1 MYKTLLCDM
10 PKVSLIIP
18 VYNAASY
25 IEACIASLMTQT
37 MDEVEVI
44 LVDDHGTDH
53 SMALAQ
59 AYVAHH
65 KSRKQFRFL
74 ATPHNMGPGP
84 ARNIGIEAAQ
94 GEYIA
99 FVDSDDMVTSD
110 FCQQLYAAAKAH
122 DADLAYCQAL
132 LVKGEEVQSLNNPLI
147 ESGEFGKKKRCFF
160 LTHYTTLFVSFL
172 YRRSLLTEYDISFPS
187 TRSAE
192 DSYFLTCALLTAQRI
207 ACVDKPMY
215 HYLVHEESLS
225 ELRNPKRYLDKVKS
239 FDLLMEFACEKG
251 LYEAN
256 RSELDYI
263 YLKKGYLLGILT
275 YIYNA
280 EHPLQL
286 TVCKMHEHLLSY
298 VPYYKQNPYY
308 RADFKL
314 HLLHTL
320 VRRCT
325 RLAFKVLP
333 YYIRK
338 SGMKL

>member
-1 MYKTLLCDM
+1 MS
-10 PKVSLIIP
+10 KVSLVIP
-18 VYNAASY
+18 VYNASSY
-25 IEACIASLMTQT
+25 IEACIASLMAQT
-37 MDEVEVI
+37 MDEIEVI
-44 LVDDHGTDH
+44 LVDDHGLDN
-53 SMALAQ
+53 SMQLAK
-59 AYVAHH
+59 AYVDSHP
-65 KSRKQFRFL
+65 SNKQFRYL

-84 ARNIGIEAAQ
+84 ARSVGIEAAQ
-94 GEYIA
+94 GEYIG
-99 FVDSDDMVTSD
+99 FVDSDDVVTPD
-110 FCQQLYAAAKAH
+110 FCQQLYTAAKAH

-132 LVKGEEVQSLNNPLI
+132 LVKGSGSQPLTNPIIKSGAFSEEQRS
-147 ESGEFGKKKRCFF
+147 FF

-172 YRRSLLTEYDISFPS
+172 YSRSLLTDYGITFPS

-192 DSYFLTCALLTAQRI
+192 DSYFLTCALLAAQRI

-225 ELRNPKRYLDKVKS
+225 ESCNPKRYIDKVRS
-239 FDLLMEFACEKG
+239 FDFLLQFARDKG

-275 YIYNA
+275 YIYNE
-280 EHPLQL
+280 EHPQQL
-286 TVCKMHEHLLSY
+286 TVCKMYEHLLSY

-308 RADFKL
+308 RADHKL
-314 HLLHTL
+314 RLLHTL
-320 VRRCT
+320 LRQCP

-338 SGMKL
+338 TGMKL